1 MSHLSIIERA
11 ASYLT
16 LKSNRP
22 SASEVVEALL
32 TAEQI
37 ARKEKIQ
44 YSLEQLLGTWRLCFI
59 TGTKRVRQKTS
70 SFLGSGRYIPE
81 FIKIELTYTHSSDS
95 TIEQRAIVKNCVNI
109 GSLKLTLTGP
119 IKLLAPKN
127 ILLFD
132 FTFLEVKFLGI
143 KLYDG
148 YIRGGKEKA
157 SKFSTQKIAQQAFFA
172 YFLVTENAIAA
183 RGKGGGLALWSRID
197 AE

>member
-32 TAEQI
+32 ATEQI
-37 ARKEKIQ
+37 ARKEKPQ

-59 TGTKRVRQKTS
+59 TGTKQVRQKTS
-70 SFLGSGRYIPE
+70 SFWGSGRYLPE
-81 FIKIELTYTHSSDS
+81 FIKIELTYTHSSNT
-95 TIEQRAIVKNCVNI
+95 TIEPTGIVKNCVKLGN
-109 GSLKLTLTGP
+109 LQLTLTGP
-119 IKLLAPKN
+119 IKLLDPKN

-132 FTFLEVKFLGI
+132 FTFLEVNFLGI

-157 SKFSTQKIAQQAFFA
+157 SKFDTEKIARQAFFA

-183 RGKGGGLALWSRID
+183 RGKGGGLALWSKID
-197 AE
+197 RD